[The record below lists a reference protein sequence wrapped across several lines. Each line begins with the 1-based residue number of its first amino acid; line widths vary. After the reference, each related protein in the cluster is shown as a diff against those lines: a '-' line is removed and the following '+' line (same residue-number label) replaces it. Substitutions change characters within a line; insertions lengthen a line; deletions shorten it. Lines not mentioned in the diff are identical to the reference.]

1 MKRKS
6 MNETDT
12 KRPLGIVKKLIDG
25 KNAVILAV
33 FAVGII
39 LLTVSNGS
47 TETANTEKT
56 GADELAAYAEK
67 LEENLAEI
75 ISDIE
80 GTGKASVMITFDS
93 SFENIYAYNAGIK
106 GGTASDTRTSEKE
119 LVLIGGSR
127 NPESPVL
134 VKKLCPKVK
143 GVLVVCRGG
152 NDAVVKEKI
161 TDAASALFGVPK
173 GRVEVIGK
181 EPDGGA

>member
-1 MKRKS
+1 MSEIGKK
-6 MNETDT
+6 T
-12 KRPLGIVKKLIDG
+12 PLGILKGLIDG
-25 KNAVILAV
+25 KNAVMLAV
-33 FAVGII
+33 LAVGLT
-39 LLTVSNGS
+39 LLFMSNDGAEKVG
-47 TETANTEKT
+47 TEYT
-56 GADELAAYAEK
+56 GADELSSYAEK
-67 LEENLAEI
+67 LEENLAKI
-75 ISDIE
+75 ISDID

-119 LVLIGGSR
+119 LVLVGGSR

-161 TDAASALFGVPK
+161 ADAASALFGVPK
-173 GRVEVIGK
+173 GRVEVIGG
-181 EPDGGA
+181 ENDGT